1 MITIL
6 HYLQLLESLMDCV
19 SLQVEDP
26 SVQRKALAEFDEVYQ
41 AIAVSYPKCGHAH
54 SSSAQ

>member
-19 SLQVEDP
+19 SLQVEDTLD
-26 SVQRKALAEFDEVYQ
+26 QRKALAEFDEVYQ
-41 AIAVSYPKCGHAH
+41 AISYPKCGHAH